1 MGDTERKQI
10 PLRVS
15 ASQKKNWEQY
25 QEELGYGSRE
35 AMIRRAVEYFYAVKT
50 GKGGD
55 ELAEEVSSQLGRIQ
69 DRLDILRAD
78 VGDVRREQLTTDDID
93 DIAEEFAYTLSKD
106 DLRAP
111 ESFTE
116 DSILLGPDADE
127 GEVVRATEHFL
138 QGFSQAVASIEDPEE
153 RERMEGLMEEQRD
166 KLYEDHEDAVE

>member
-15 ASQKKNWEQY
+15 ASQKENWEQY
-25 QEELGYGSRE
+25 QEELGFGSRE

-78 VGDVRREQLTTDDID
+78 VGDVRREQLTTDDVD
-93 DIAEEFAYTLSKD
+93 DIAQEVSYVLDHEVAYPDEFTDHLGLADASDEEMTIAK
-106 DLRAP
+106 
-111 ESFTE
+111 ESFLRGF
-116 DSILLGPDADE
+116 D
-127 GEVVRATEHFL
+127 RAVGH
-138 QGFSQAVASIEDPEE
+138 IEDPEE
-153 RERMEGLMEEQRD
+153 RARMEELLDDQRD
-166 KLYEDHEDAVE
+166 ALYGGEE